1 MAKNFLVDLN
11 LNKNELQNAVIQ
23 NLASDPSNP
32 KKGQTYF
39 NTTTNRFRV
48 YTGSSWDEMG
58 TGGGTVTSV
67 AVENASNGGISVN
80 GSPIT
85 SSGTITV
92 GHSNVLNSAQTTSGI
107 YPIKIDKN
115 GHISEYGTALGN
127 VSSSADGLMPAFS
140 NANQDSSTAIAN
152 TDYLYDA
159 STGKYQKLPSTAF
172 SDTTYT
178 DGSAGYTEKA
188 QKDGSGNVI
197 TSTYAPLAS
206 PALTGTPTA
215 PTATSGDNSTQ
226 IATTAFVTSAIS
238 GITGAMVFKGTVGTG
253 GTAGA
258 SLPTSGVKVGDTY
271 KVASAGTYAS
281 QTAKVGDL
289 FIATATTP
297 TWAYVPSG
305 DDTDVTSVSAGAG
318 LNTTSD
324 DSGTDGGTITSTGTL
339 YLTKSGVTAGT
350 YQGITVDKYGRVTAA
365 SDQGYTTNTGTVTS
379 VGITNGTG
387 ISVSGSPITSS
398 GSITVG
404 LSDQLSAAQT
414 TSAVYPI
421 KVNKQGQITE
431 LGSAV
436 TILKKYTG
444 TITANSSTSNFT
456 ITHNLGTRDVIV
468 QVYDATTYEDVIV
481 DIVRTSTS
489 AVTVSFATAPT
500 TGTNYKVVV
509 IA

>member
-32 KKGQTYF
+32 KKGQEYF

-48 YTGSSWDEMG
+48 YTGSAWDEMG

-67 AVENASNGGISVN
+67 AVENDSDGGLSVS

-85 SSGTITV
+85 SSGTIKV
-92 GHSNVLNSAQTTSGI
+92 GHSNVLSAAQTTSGL
-107 YPIKIDKN
+107 YPIKVDKN
-115 GHISEYGTALGN
+115 GHITEL
-127 VSSSADGLMPAFS
+127 
-140 NANQDSSTAIAN
+140 
-152 TDYLYDA
+152 
-159 STGKYQKLPSTAF
+159 
-172 SDTTYT
+172 
-178 DGSAGYTEKA
+178 GSAVDLT
-188 QKDGSGNVI
+188 
-197 TSTYAPLAS
+197 TYAPKAS
-206 PALTGTPTA
+206 PAFTGTPTA
-215 PTATSGDNSTQ
+215 PTASSGDNSMQ
-226 IATTAFVTSAIS
+226 IATTAFVTGAIS
-238 GITGAMVFKGTVGTG
+238 GITGAMHFKGTVGTG
-253 GTAGA
+253 GTV
-258 SLPTSGVKVGDTY
+258 SDLPTSGVAIGDTY
-271 KVASAGTYAS
+271 KVSVAGTYAS
-281 QTAKVGDL
+281 QAAKVGDL

-305 DDTDVTSVSAGAG
+305 DE
-318 LNTTSD
+318 
-324 DSGTDGGTITSTGTL
+324 TG
-339 YLTKSGVTAGT
+339 
-350 YQGITVDKYGRVTAA
+350 
-365 SDQGYTTNTGTVTS
+365 VTS
-379 VGITNGTG
+379 VGITEGTG

-404 LSDQLSAAQT
+404 LVDQLASAQT

-444 TITANSSTSNFT
+444 TITANSSTTSFT
-456 ITHNLGTRDVIV
+456 ITHNLGTRDVVV

-481 DIVRTSTS
+481 DVVRTSTS
-489 AVTVSFATAPT
+489 AVTVTFGTAPA
-500 TGTNYKVVV
+500 TGTDYKVVV